1 MGHLT
6 DKDVVKI
13 IKIINNWS
21 DSKLTWPS
29 LVEACKIKL
38 SISRTRQALAAVP
51 AINMA
56 YKDRKAALR
65 KSTQKADWIKDIHKA
80 NEQIEALSK
89 ALQQLQAVNQQL
101 LQRFVIWQANADMHG
116 VSLEKLE
123 QPVSSLR

>member
-13 IKIINNWS
+13 VKIINNWS
-21 DSKLTWPS
+21 DPKLTWPS
-29 LVEACKIKL
+29 LVEACKSKL
-38 SISRTRQALAAVP
+38 NISRTRQALAAIP

-65 KSTQKADWIKDIHKA
+65 NTTQKADWIKDIHQA
-80 NEQIEALSK
+80 NEKIEALTK
-89 ALQQLQAVNQQL
+89 TLQQLQMVNQQL
-101 LQRFVIWQANADMHG
+101 LQRFLIWQANADMHG